1 MSGKWKIGVAV
12 SALLLGGCVKAGTL
26 PKKNE
31 PLTLVIATDL
41 HYLAP
46 ELHDQGER
54 FQRLIEESD
63 GKLTEK
69 SEALVDQF
77 VQEMLQKKPQA
88 VLLSGDLT
96 FNGEKLSHQRLAR
109 KLQVLTEAGIDVWV
123 IPGNHDLNNASAA
136 SFSQAQARH
145 VESVDAAEFAAIYQN
160 LTCHPAI
167 SCDPQSLSCLVPL
180 AEDVQLLLIDA
191 NRPED
196 PGAVSEETQR
206 WIERQLE
213 KAQADQQTI
222 LSLSHQNLA
231 DHTAMFSYGF
241 TARGAASVRALL
253 STYDVRV
260 NFSGHMHI
268 QHIQKQ
274 EGLVDVATSSLSVTP
289 LHYGVITLDA
299 DRTLHYQTESLADPD
314 LQSQAKLCFDQ
325 TTRRQMQ
332 SALEVLKLSPQETA
346 AMIELAVMMN
356 DEIFDGTLAEN
367 KPRIRQDAAWYLWQR
382 EGKDLFFGQYLEAMW
397 NEATLDNNEITLPLR

>member
-1 MSGKWKIGVAV
+1 M
-12 SALLLGGCVKAGTL
+12 
-26 PKKNE
+26 
-31 PLTLVIATDL
+31 
-41 HYLAP
+41 
-46 ELHDQGER
+46 
-54 FQRLIEESD
+54 
-63 GKLTEK
+63 
-69 SEALVDQF
+69 
-77 VQEMLQKKPQA
+77 
-88 VLLSGDLT
+88 LSGDLT

-167 SCDPQSLSCLVPL
+167 SCDPQSLSCLAPL

-196 PGAVSEETQR
+196 PGVVSEETQR

-241 TARGAASVRALL
+241 TARG
-253 STYDVRV
+253 
-260 NFSGHMHI
+260 
-268 QHIQKQ
+268 QHPS
-274 EGLVDVATSSLSVTP
+274 E
-289 LHYGVITLDA
+289 
-299 DRTLHYQTESLADPD
+299 R
-314 LQSQAKLCFDQ
+314 C
-325 TTRRQMQ
+325 
-332 SALEVLKLSPQETA
+332 SALTMCA
-346 AMIELAVMMN
+346 
-356 DEIFDGTLAEN
+356 
-367 KPRIRQDAAWYLWQR
+367 
-382 EGKDLFFGQYLEAMW
+382 
-397 NEATLDNNEITLPLR
+397 